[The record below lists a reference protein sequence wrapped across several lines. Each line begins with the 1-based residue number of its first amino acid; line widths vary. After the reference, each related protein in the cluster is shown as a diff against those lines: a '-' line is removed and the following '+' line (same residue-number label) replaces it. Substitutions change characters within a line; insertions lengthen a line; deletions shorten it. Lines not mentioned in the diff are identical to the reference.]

1 MHDAARLLAK
11 YGRHGDN
18 NLVHVSDKELRG
30 IEQLTG
36 KKFTRNPD
44 TGLPEAF
51 NFGNFLATAAPIAA
65 GIGGTIVGGPMGG
78 AAAAGLTSAAVGK
91 MQGKSNEQ
99 ALTQGLISGI
109 TSYAGGQIMAGV
121 GDPAAQAAAEGA
133 AQGAGQGAG
142 QGLNVAAAGYQGAE
156 AVPMAAGYQNAF
168 GPAGMT
174 ELPAGVNPAA
184 ITGSPTSTPD
194 QVATA
199 ALNRQAATQAQAP
212 AQGVG
217 FGQRLSNIASNPEAA
232 LTKLGQNIQDKPFA
246 ALMAGAGAYSSAM
259 DAMGPTKIPGEAP
272 YDPLRYPEQFPA
284 NPRTWNAPP
293 AGYRPGYDPE
303 YRYFAGGGYVPP
315 EPKKDK
321 DSGGIP
327 DFLSMGVLGAVP
339 AAMGMD
345 RDSITQFAPMNI
357 MRNLVQSPD
366 GELGAERE
374 RYRALYQAYM
384 ANPANQQAASMASGQ
399 PMGMAKGGLASMRP
413 EGSYTANLMN
423 EAKAALLGEHPRPSD
438 AISKFRETF
447 GDEALALLKDRVTG
461 GRVRGAGG
469 GMDDLVP
476 GTIEGRQKVRLADGE
491 FVVPADVV
499 SGLGDGSTD
508 QGVRKLHGLMRDV
521 RKERTGKTSQPKA
534 MGGKISL

>member
-51 NFGNFLATAAPIAA
+51 NFGKLLATAAPIAA
-65 GIGGTIVGGPMGG
+65 GIGVTALTGNPVLG
-78 AAAAGLTSAAVGK
+78 AAASGAVSGGSALA
-91 MQGKSNEQ
+91 QGKSSEQ

-121 GDPAAQAAAEGA
+121 GDTAGQAAAEGA

-142 QGLNVAAAGYQGAE
+142 QGLNVGAAGYQGAE
-156 AVPMAAGYQNAF
+156 AVPMAAGYQGAI
-168 GPAGMT
+168 GPAGVT

-199 ALNRQAATQAQAP
+199 ALNRQAAAQAQAP
-212 AQGVG
+212 AQGIG
-217 FGQRLSNIASNPEAA
+217 FGQKLSNIASNPEAA
-232 LTKLGQNIQDKPFA
+232 LSKLGENIQAKPYS
-246 ALMAGAGAYSSAM
+246 ALISGAGAFSTAADMIGQS
-259 DAMGPTKIPGEAP
+259 GGIPGQAP

-303 YRYFAGGGYVPP
+303 YRYFA
-315 EPKKDK
+315 
-321 DSGGIP
+321 
-327 DFLSMGVLGAVP
+327 
-339 AAMGMD
+339 
-345 RDSITQFAPMNI
+345 
-357 MRNLVQSPD
+357 
-366 GELGAERE
+366 
-374 RYRALYQAYM
+374 
-384 ANPANQQAASMASGQ
+384 
-399 PMGMAKGGLASMRP
+399 KGGLASMRP

-438 AISKFRETF
+438 AISRFRETF

-491 FVVPADVV
+491 FVLPAHIV
-499 SGLGDGSTD
+499 SAIGDGSTD
-508 QGVRKLHGLMRDV
+508 HGVRRLKGMMDSIYKQKYKSDGL
-521 RKERTGKTSQPKA
+521 PKRLKK
-534 MGGKISL
+534 GTLVDE

>member
-121 GDPAAQAAAEGA
+121 GQPAAEAAS
-133 AQGAGQGAG
+133 
-142 QGLNVAAAGYQGAE
+142 VAAPSIG
-156 AVPMAAGYQNAF
+156 
-168 GPAGMT
+168 GMT
-174 ELPAGVNPAA
+174 
-184 ITGSPTSTPD
+184 
-194 QVATA
+194 
-199 ALNRQAATQAQAP
+199 
-212 AQGVG
+212 
-217 FGQRLSNIASNPEAA
+217 PEAA
-232 LTKLGQNIQDKPFA
+232 MNALPIMPTAETTGIGLTAPAAPTAGFGERVANVVSDPGAAMSKIGENISNNKMS
-246 ALMAGAGAYSSAM
+246 ALIAGGGAYSTAM
-259 DAMGPTKIPGEAP
+259 DMMGPPKIPGQP
-272 YDPLRYPEQFPA
+272 GYDPSRYPEQFPA

-508 QGVRKLHGLMRDV
+508 QGVRKLHGLMRNV

>member
-36 KKFTRNPD
+36 KKFTRNPE

-65 GIGGTIVGGPMGG
+65 GIGVTALTGNPVLG
-78 AAAAGLTSAAVGK
+78 AAASGAVSGGSALA
-91 MQGKSNEQ
+91 QGKSSEQ

-121 GDPAAQAAAEGA
+121 GDTAGQAAAEGA

-142 QGLNVAAAGYQGAE
+142 QGLNVGAAGYQGAE
-156 AVPMAAGYQNAF
+156 AVPMAAGYQGAI
-168 GPAGMT
+168 GPAGVA

-199 ALNRQAATQAQAP
+199 ALNRQAAAQAQAP
-212 AQGVG
+212 AQSIG
-217 FGQRLSNIASNPEAA
+217 FGQKLSNIASNPEAA
-232 LTKLGQNIQDKPFA
+232 LSKLGENIQAKPYS
-246 ALMAGAGAYSSAM
+246 ALISGAGAFSTAADMIGQS
-259 DAMGPTKIPGEAP
+259 GGIPGQAP

-303 YRYFAGGGYVPP
+303 YRYFA
-315 EPKKDK
+315 
-321 DSGGIP
+321 
-327 DFLSMGVLGAVP
+327 
-339 AAMGMD
+339 
-345 RDSITQFAPMNI
+345 
-357 MRNLVQSPD
+357 
-366 GELGAERE
+366 
-374 RYRALYQAYM
+374 
-384 ANPANQQAASMASGQ
+384 
-399 PMGMAKGGLASMRP
+399 KGGLASMRP

-423 EAKAALLGEHPRPSD
+423 EAKAALLGEHPRASE
-438 AISKFRETF
+438 ALSRFRDTF
-447 GDEALALLKDRVTG
+447 GDEALSLLKDRVTG

-476 GTIEGRQKVRLADGE
+476 GTIEGRQKVRLADSE

-508 QGVRKLHGLMRDV
+508 QGVRRLHEMMRKV
-521 RKERTGKTSQPKA
+521 RQERTGKTTQPKA
-534 MGGKISL
+534 IGGKISL

>member
-1 MHDAARLLAK
+1 
-11 YGRHGDN
+11 
-18 NLVHVSDKELRG
+18 VSDKELRG

-51 NFGNFLATAAPIAA
+51 NFGQALGVAAPIVA
-65 GIGGTIVGGPMGG
+65 GIGGTVLSGGNPLVG
-78 AAAAGLTSAAVGK
+78 AAAAGATSTAVGK

-109 TSYAGGQIMAGV
+109 SSYAGGQLMAGV
-121 GDPAAQAAAEGA
+121 PEAATQAGFDAAAQSAAQAGTQAGTETASQTAAQSA
-133 AQGAGQGAG
+133 AQGAMQGG
-142 QGLNVAAAGYQGAE
+142 VAP
-156 AVPMAAGYQNAF
+156 AVPSGDIVGPLQGTQVYGAPGDV
-168 GPAGMT
+168 GPAAPSFSQS
-174 ELPAGVNPAA
+174 LSNKVVNFGNSASDIANNP
-184 ITGSPTSTPD
+184 G
-194 QVATA
+194 A
-199 ALNRQAATQAQAP
+199 ALSK
-212 AQGVG
+212 
-217 FGQRLSNIASNPEAA
+217 FGENVSNNKFS
-232 LTKLGQNIQDKPFA
+232 
-246 ALMAGAGAYSSAM
+246 ALMAGAGAYSTAM
-259 DAMGPTKIPGEAP
+259 DAMAPTNIPGQAP

-303 YRYFAGGGYVPP
+303 YRYF
-315 EPKKDK
+315 
-321 DSGGIP
+321 
-327 DFLSMGVLGAVP
+327 
-339 AAMGMD
+339 
-345 RDSITQFAPMNI
+345 
-357 MRNLVQSPD
+357 
-366 GELGAERE
+366 
-374 RYRALYQAYM
+374 
-384 ANPANQQAASMASGQ
+384 
-399 PMGMAKGGLASMRP
+399 AKGGLASMRP

>member
-36 KKFTRNPD
+36 KKFTRNPE

-78 AAAAGLTSAAVGK
+78 AAASGLTSAAVGK

-109 TSYAGGQIMAGV
+109 SSYAGGQIMAGV

-246 ALMAGAGAYSSAM
+246 
-259 DAMGPTKIPGEAP
+259 

-327 DFLSMGVLGAVP
+327 DFLSMGVMGAVP

-399 PMGMAKGGLASMRP
+399 PMGMAKGGLASMRSQ
-413 EGSYTANLMN
+413 ESYTANIIN
-423 EAKAALLGEHPRPSD
+423 EAKAALLGEHPRPAD
-438 AISKFRETF
+438 ALSRLQDTF
-447 GDEALALLKDRVTG
+447 GEGAVDLLRDRLTG

-491 FVVPADVV
+491 FVIPADVV

>member
-51 NFGNFLATAAPIAA
+51 NFGQALGVAAPIVA
-65 GIGGTIVGGPMGG
+65 GIGGTILGGPMGG

-109 TSYAGGQIMAGV
+109 SSYAGGQILAGV
-121 GDPAAQAAAEGA
+121 GDAAGQTTTAAAQGATQGA
-133 AQGAGQGAG
+133 AQGGTEAATQAASALNPMAGNAAYAGAESVG
-142 QGLNVAAAGYQGAE
+142 QAAGYQGAL
-156 AVPMAAGYQNAF
+156 
-168 GPAGMT
+168 GPAT
-174 ELPAGVNPAA
+174 GVEGNL
-184 ITGSPTSTPD
+184 
-194 QVATA
+194 A
-199 ALNRQAATQAQAP
+199 ALGEGGMQ
-212 AQGVG
+212 
-217 FGQRLSNIASNPEAA
+217 FGNRLSNIASNPGAA
-232 LTKLGQNIQDKPFA
+232 ASKLGENISNNKFS
-246 ALMAGAGAYSSAM
+246 ALMAGAGAYSTAM
-259 DAMGPTKIPGEAP
+259 DAMAPTNIPGQTP

-303 YRYFAGGGYVPP
+303 YRYFA
-315 EPKKDK
+315 
-321 DSGGIP
+321 
-327 DFLSMGVLGAVP
+327 
-339 AAMGMD
+339 
-345 RDSITQFAPMNI
+345 
-357 MRNLVQSPD
+357 
-366 GELGAERE
+366 
-374 RYRALYQAYM
+374 
-384 ANPANQQAASMASGQ
+384 
-399 PMGMAKGGLASMRP
+399 KGGLASMRS